1 MAKRIPQE
9 VIDSI
14 RKLRQKGLSLNE
26 IKKLH
31 PIGYG
36 SVFRY
41 IKDIEILPQYRKSWL
56 DKRGGSRRRKVRLEA
71 EAYEKSKK
79 VVSSLTERE
88 KLLFLAALYWGEGT
102 KKDFSLTNSDPE
114 MVKVFTKGLKEI
126 LKIPSSR
133 LRVSLRIYE
142 DLDKDRCLA
151 FWSKVIGIDPEQ
163 FVSVIVLRGKKVGK
177 LNYGIC
183 RVRILKGGNVLKY
196 MAALK
201 KRVTEVF

>member
-1 MAKRIPQE
+1 MAKRISRE
-9 VIDSI
+9 VIYSI
-14 RKLRQKGLSLNE
+14 RRLRQRGLSLNE
-26 IKKLH
+26 IRKFH

-41 IKDIEILPQYRKSWL
+41 IKDVEILPQYRKSWL
-56 DKRGGSRRRKVRLEA
+56 GKRGGSIRRKERLEA
-71 EAYEKSKK
+71 EAYEEAKK
-79 VVSSLTERE
+79 AVPVLTEKERQ
-88 KLLFLAALYWGEGT
+88 LFLAALYWGEGT

-114 MVKVFTKGLKEI
+114 MVKVFTKGLKEV

-151 FWSKVIGIDPEQ
+151 FWSKIIGIQPEQ
-163 FVSVIVLRGKKVGK
+163 FVSVIILKGKKVGK

>member
-1 MAKRIPQE
+1 MAKRIPKK
-9 VIDSI
+9 VIESI

-26 IKKLH
+26 IRQLH

-41 IKDIEILPQYRKSWL
+41 IKGVEILPQYRKSWL
-56 DKRGGSRRRKVRLEA
+56 DKRGGSRRRKARLEA
-71 EAYEKSKK
+71 EAYEMSKRA
-79 VVSSLTERE
+79 VPNLTERE
-88 KLLFLAALYWGEGT
+88 KQLFLAALYWGEGT

-114 MVKVFTKGLKEI
+114 MVKVFTKGLKEV
-126 LKIPSSR
+126 LKIPSGR

-142 DLDKDRCLA
+142 DLDEDKCLA

-163 FVSVIVLRGKKVGK
+163 FVSVIILKGKKAGK
-177 LNYGIC
+177 LNYGMC

-201 KRVTEVF
+201 KRVIEIF